1 MLEFEVISVKS
12 TQNPSV
18 TQSKI
23 NKKRICYTTKANTTK
38 EREETI
44 AQGKTKG
51 ETKGEVYKHKG

>member
-1 MLEFEVISVKS
+1 MYMYIEQRVVLEFEVISAKS

-38 EREETI
+38 ERKETI
-44 AQGKTKG
+44 AQG
-51 ETKGEVYKHKG
+51 ET